1 MLRIKSNK
9 IKSSLIFA
17 LFILCAEIA
26 YTQQDPN
33 FTYYN
38 FNTQTINPAYAG
50 TWDNL
55 GFMALGRLQWA
66 GMEGAPQT
74 YTFSIQSPIRSGNVA
89 IGLNIISDRA
99 GFENRLAANA
109 DYSYRLQISEETSLR
124 LGIKGGITSYSHNL
138 TRYTG
143 YPDDPQDPLFMSD
156 VNNQIMP
163 NFGIGAFLYH
173 ENYYIGLSSPK
184 ILKNTFKNNFNNYSS
199 WAELRHFYLIG
210 GFVVN
215 PSNEVKFK
223 PTFLARYIHG
233 SSMII
238 DVTANFLLKDKVW
251 FGANFRAGDSF
262 GFIAQWI
269 LDNQLRLGYGIDFS
283 TNPLRAFH
291 NGSHEIM
298 VSYELGL
305 LRNWNTPRMF

>member
-1 MLRIKSNK
+1 MIRITN
-9 IKSSLIFA
+9 IKTWMFLA
-17 LFILCAEIA
+17 VLFCSAGISHA
-26 YTQQDPN
+26 QQDPN

-74 YTFSIQSPIRSGNVA
+74 YTLSIQSPISSGNVA
-89 IGLNIISDRA
+89 LGLNIVSDRA

-109 DYSYRLQISEETSLR
+109 DYSYRLKISENTSLR

-143 YPDDPQDPLFMSD
+143 YPGDPQDPLFMSD
-156 VNNQIMP
+156 INNKIMP
-163 NFGIGAFLYH
+163 NFGIGAFLSN
-173 ENYYIGLSSPK
+173 ENFYMGLSSPK
-184 ILKNTFKNNFNNYSS
+184 ILKNSFKNNFDNYSS

-215 PSNEVKFK
+215 PASTVKFK
-223 PTFLARYIHG
+223 PTFLVRYIQG
-233 SSMII
+233 ASLVT
-238 DVTANFLLKDKVW
+238 DLTANFLLGDKVW
-251 FGANFRAGDSF
+251 LGANYRTGDSF

-269 LDNQLRLGYGIDFS
+269 LDGQLRLGYGIDFS
-283 TNPLRAFH
+283 TSPLRAFH
-291 NGSHEIM
+291 SGTHEIM
-298 VSYELGL
+298 VSYELGM
-305 LRNWNTPRMF
+305 LRNWDTPRMF

>member
-1 MLRIKSNK
+1 MTRINIKS
-9 IKSSLIFA
+9 IKGTLILV
-17 LFILCAEIA
+17 LFFFCTEVGHA
-26 YTQQDPN
+26 QQDPN

-74 YTFSIQSPIRSGNVA
+74 YTLSIQSPVKSGNVA
-89 IGLNIISDRA
+89 LGLNIVSDRA
-99 GFENRLAANA
+99 GFENRFAANA
-109 DYSYRLQISEETSLR
+109 DYSYRLKISEETFLR

-143 YPDDPQDPLFMSD
+143 YPGDPQDPLFMSD
-156 VNNQIMP
+156 INNQIMP

-184 ILKNTFKNNFNNYSS
+184 ILKNSFKNNFDNYSS

-215 PSNEVKFK
+215 PLNEIKFK
-223 PTFLARYIHG
+223 PTILARYIHG
-233 SSMII
+233 SSMAI
-238 DVTANFLLKDKVW
+238 DITANFLMKDKVW
-251 FGANFRAGDSF
+251 LGANYRAGDSF

-269 LDNQLRLGYGIDFS
+269 FDNQLRLGYGVDFS
-283 TNPLRAFH
+283 TNRLRAFH

-298 VSYELGL
+298 VSYELGMF
-305 LRNWNTPRMF
+305 RNWDTPRMF